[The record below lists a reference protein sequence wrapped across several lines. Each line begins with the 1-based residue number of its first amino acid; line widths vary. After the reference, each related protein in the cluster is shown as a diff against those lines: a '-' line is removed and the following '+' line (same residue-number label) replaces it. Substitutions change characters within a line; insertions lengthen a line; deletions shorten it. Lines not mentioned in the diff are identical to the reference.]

1 MMSGTGRL
9 FLLSLMMPMLVVAQT
24 DSTGIRLLNARKY
37 AEARSYFDQAVKKN
51 RKDAEQWYYL
61 AMAKMMEQDLDDA
74 EDDVDEAIDLNDG
87 VAKYHL
93 LRGQILGQ
101 QAMTANVL
109 SQGLLAPKIKNA
121 FQRASELD
129 PSNVEARL
137 ALYNYYVMAPGF
149 MGGSTE
155 KAFEQANAVVTLE
168 PFRGYLLLSNYYNRV
183 KKDTAEAER
192 QIKKAIAAAPE
203 RGNGYKQL
211 GYLYLNTR
219 RYTEAYEQMK
229 RYIAAEPKNPDA
241 HDSYGD
247 VLKAEGKY
255 DQAIAKYHLALS
267 VDKSFS
273 PSIFSLAECYELQ
286 GNAQKAKETYQ
297 WYLTVEPKGR
307 RSDTAQKKIKEL

>member
-1 MMSGTGRL
+1 MMSFVRPLL
-9 FLLSLMMPMLVVAQT
+9 FCLMIPVLLAAQT
-24 DSTGIRLLNARKY
+24 DSTGIRLLNAKKY
-37 AEARSYFDQAVKKN
+37 AEARAYFEQAVQRN
-51 RKDAEQWYYL
+51 GKDAESHYFL
-61 AMAKMMEQDLDDA
+61 AMTLMIEQQLDEA
-74 EDDVDEAIDLNDG
+74 EESVDEAIDINDG
-87 VAKYHL
+87 VSKYHL

-129 PSNVEARL
+129 PSNVDARL

-149 MGGSTE
+149 MGGSTD
-155 KAFEQANAVVTLE
+155 KAFDQANAIVKLE
-168 PFRGYLLLSNYYNRV
+168 PLRGYLLLANYYNRV

-203 RGNGYKQL
+203 KGNGYKQL
-211 GYLYLNTR
+211 GYLYMNTR
-219 RYTEAYEQMK
+219 RYAEAYEQMK
-229 RYIAAEPKNPDA
+229 KYAAADPKNPDA

-255 DQAIAKYHLALS
+255 DQAVAKYHLALS
-267 VDKSFS
+267 MDKGFS

-286 GNAQKAKETYQ
+286 GNKQKAKETYQ
-297 WYLTVEPKGR
+297 WFLTVEPKGR
-307 RSDTAQKKIKEL
+307 RAETAQKKIKEL

>member
-1 MMSGTGRL
+1 MTGTGRQ
-9 FLLSLMMPMLVVAQT
+9 FLLGLMMPMLLVAQT
-24 DSTGIRLLNARKY
+24 DSTGIRLLNAKKY
-37 AEARSYFDQAVKKN
+37 SEARSYFEQAVKKN
-51 RKDAEQWYYL
+51 KKDAEQWFYL
-61 AMAKMMEQDLDDA
+61 ATAQMMEQNLDDA
-74 EDDVDEAIDLNDG
+74 EESVDEAIDLNEN
-87 VAKYHL
+87 VSKYHL
-93 LRGQILGQ
+93 LRGQVLGQ

-121 FQRASELD
+121 FLKASELD
-129 PSNVEARL
+129 PSNVEARM

-155 KAFEQANAVVTLE
+155 KAFEQASAIVKLE
-168 PFRGYLLLSNYYNRV
+168 AFRGYLLLANYYNRV
-183 KKDTAEAER
+183 KKDTAEAEQ
-192 QIKKAIAAAPE
+192 QIRKAIAAAPE

-211 GYLYLNTR
+211 GYLYMNTR
-219 RYTEAYEQMK
+219 RFADAYEQMK
-229 RYIAAEPKNPDA
+229 KYAAADPKNPDT

-267 VDKSFS
+267 IDKTFS

-286 GNAQKAKETYQ
+286 GNKQKAKETYQ
-297 WYLTVEPKGR
+297 WFLTVEPKGR